1 MKTKIVIVCIV
12 LGLSNGH
19 IHAQQKPAATE
30 NIDYVAQVE
39 KYRKMKT
46 GGAVLTVV
54 GSVLAVAGMVM
65 VINSMEPD
73 SWDDSTESD
82 VTGGAVCVVA
92 GYAALGTGIPLWIVG
107 AAKHKKYSTQLQQ
120 VSMKVYAMP
129 QSQGLTFTL
138 RL

>member
-1 MKTKIVIVCIV
+1 MPTKIVFFCMVF
-12 LGLSNGH
+12 GLSSGQ
-19 IHAQQKPAATE
+19 IYAQQKSETAE

-54 GSVLAVAGMVM
+54 GSVLAVTGMVM

-82 VTGGAVCVVA
+82 VTGGAICVVA

-107 AAKHKKYSTQLQQ
+107 AVKHKKYSMQLKQLS
-120 VSMKVYAMP
+120 VKVHAVP
-129 QSQGLTFTL
+129 QNHGLTFTL
-138 RL
+138 RF